1 MTVRGQC
8 FFVFNVSRRRRPDA
22 YAIDAAPRAALDAV
36 ADAERDYL
44 KKSTEARKNVLV
56 ARATLRGLA
65 AATNATSAENATAV
79 IEESGLGAKVKKLV
93 PFAGG
98 PKSNRD
104 DALNALADATKE
116 QQVAELDYLGV
127 VASHLPDDVARRR
140 LGQLAAEGRDGT
152 LEGSLTDALSF
163 LRNSTELCGNQPV
176 CRVH

>member
-1 MTVRGQC
+1 MAGL
-8 FFVFNVSRRRRPDA
+8 SD
-22 YAIDAAPRAALDAV
+22 DALDAV
-36 ADAERDYL
+36 AEAERNYL
-44 KKSTEARKNVLV
+44 KKSTEARTKVLV

-140 LGQLAAEGRDGT
+140 LGQLASEGRDGT
-152 LEGSLTDALSF
+152 LEGSLSDALGF

-176 CRVH
+176 CPVHLVILH